1 MTLLGFFILLML
13 NFCFIGMAISV
24 SRNFKQFLYVM
35 CVFIILEAI
44 VLCGNF

>member
-13 NFCFIGMAISV
+13 NLCFIGMAISV

-35 CVFIILEAI
+35 CIFIILEVVVIYAN
-44 VLCGNF
+44 L

>member
-1 MTLLGFFILLML
+1 MTFLGFFILLML
-13 NFCFIGMAISV
+13 NFCFIGMAVSI

-35 CVFIILEAI
+35 CIFIILEVI